1 VKEAVEAAKQ
11 GNIRVVMIT
20 GDYVKTAI
28 AIAKNVNILGPDDDA
43 QNEKMAALDCGAL
56 RPNKEYLPDDQMDAM
71 THGVKVFAR
80 AKPEDKLEIVKS
92 FQRMG
97 LVSAMT
103 GDGVNDAPALNKAD
117 IGVAMGIQGTDV
129 AKGASDMILMD
140 DDFSNIVA
148 AVEKGRV
155 VYAGIQKFVAFIMSV
170 HVGEVMQIFVCVCAG
185 MPIMRTP
192 LQILFLILVT
202 DLPPAIALGMEPGA
216 KDILK
221 ERPRP
226 KKQPIVLKWMWQS
239 IMVNGAILSVVII
252 IVFIIACNYYVG
264 SLSINDITEMIQEER
279 MLGLTTT
286 SDQLRKAR
294 TTAFISVVWSENVR
308 AYTSRSFDR
317 PFFENLL
324 TNTAM
329 QKAIGMAQSALY
341 LVIFTPVIS
350 KDIFGLEGGIIGA
363 DGWLLAIAGS
373 VFCLLFCELYKF
385 VSKEQIKRFRKRIQ
399 EQQEAEE
406 DERLAKFAKFAKQP
420 SQKSTQISAPEI
432 MGA

>member
-1 VKEAVEAAKQ
+1 
-11 GNIRVVMIT
+11 
-20 GDYVKTAI
+20 
-28 AIAKNVNILGPDDDA
+28 
-43 QNEKMAALDCGAL
+43 
-56 RPNKEYLPDDQMDAM
+56 LPDDQMDAL
-71 THGVKVFAR
+71 THKVKVFAR

-103 GDGVNDAPALNKAD
+103 GDGVNDAPALKKAD

-129 AKGASDMILMD
+129 AKGASDMILID
-140 DDFSNIVA
+140 DNFANIVA

-226 KKQPIVLKWMWQS
+226 KTQPIVLKWMWQS
-239 IMVNGAILSVVII
+239 ILANGAILSVVII
-252 IVFIIACNYYVG
+252 IVFIIACEHYVG
-264 SLSINDITEMIQEER
+264 SLSIEDITSLIQEEKK
-279 MLGLTTT
+279 LGLTTT

-317 PFFENLL
+317 PFFVDMF
-324 TNTAM
+324 TNKAM
-329 QKAIGMAQSALY
+329 QKAIGLAQAALY
-341 LVIFTPVIS
+341 VVIFTPVVS
-350 KDIFGLEGGIIGA
+350 KDIFGLQGAIIGL
-363 DGWLLAIAGS
+363 DGWIIAIAGS
-373 VFCLLFCELYKF
+373 VVCLLLCELYKF
-385 VSKEQIKRFRKRIQ
+385 VSKEQINRFRKRVQ
-399 EQQEAEE
+399 EQQDKEEE
-406 DERLAKFAKFAKQP
+406 DRLAKFAQEEKQSGFQVTVDTSMP
-420 SQKSTQISAPEI
+420 SPKA
-432 MGA
+432 GA